1 MAEQFLE
8 DGGTEFFFEES
19 TEEAGL
25 NITPMVDVI
34 FILLVFFLCVSQ
46 LKSGQLE
53 VVLPTVDK
61 SPQVASIEKKEP
73 ILVQISSGGKIAIGK
88 QIFTDFTP
96 IKAALAKLVK
106 EKGQDYPV
114 SIECDEKVTMG
125 RTMRVF
131 GLMMSAGFK
140 KVSLPVNEE
149 GQKS

>member
-1 MAEQFLE
+1 MADQFLE

-19 TEEAGL
+19 TEESGL

-46 LKSGQLE
+46 LKSGQLK
-53 VVLPTVDK
+53 VVLPKVDK
-61 SPQVASIEKKEP
+61 SPEIVSADKKKP
-73 ILVQISSGGKIAIGK
+73 IVVQMSAGGKIAIGD
-88 QIFTDFTP
+88 QVFTDFSP

-106 EKGQDYPV
+106 EKGEDHPV

-125 RTMRVF
+125 RTSRVF
-131 GLMMSAGFK
+131 ALMMNAGFR

-149 GQKS
+149 GQ